1 MIVLETTGEKT
12 KTYHSTENS
21 FNMANTEG
29 ISDEN
34 LAKLLSININ
44 DHKNEA
50 RRIVEKKQ
58 GDMGVGVGVGAAAAA
73 TKSRRVPRGMLERQR
88 MMDEFENSEEGTF
101 QPSAKVIRT
110 SNKRAPTIK
119 SANGKGESRGRGR
132 GSGGTLN
139 RDNSGRGERPNA
151 NANANASSIVSE
163 NQQTA
168 NPTKKAKKEKE
179 SVKKSPPPPVLSE
192 SILERK
198 IKPNISAGAGAPAN
212 KKVSKFKLRQQQ
224 QQQQQAEK
232 KEISGT
238 RTNNDKSTELGNGF
252 PSFDIPVGALTR
264 KGKIRIGNNSFNNDR
279 NVNGTPT
286 CTASQISNA
295 SRNASKS
302 DSNVLVHEIGTAAA
316 ATPTDADKML
326 ANMSDAEIQEN
337 VEEIEGMLSPETVQ
351 FLKKR
356 HLNKKKEVAVTVTV
370 TGKVQFTDET
380 KNTGEA
386 NIPEKE
392 KSTDDVSAILNNII
406 SPAAIM
412 DDEGEEESEIETA
425 SKLLRS
431 TSPRQRILGAKNMC
445 KLLEARVESQRSSTS
460 SADSS
465 QYPHLLPVALRC
477 ILDTP
482 SPHKHP
488 QLISYSMRC
497 IYNLVLLFVPPC
509 HRIHSKSLEGNGN
522 DPNIIFQQDF
532 MCDAVPIPSASELYS
547 KEGLQ
552 LEKSSMGDG
561 CYATNASAESADAD
575 AKSFYSDPAWILL
588 SKMRIIP
595 CLSHILSAHARIANQ
610 SKDTNSLLLSSETV
624 TSICGILSTLCLRSP
639 GAAVAVAQHQS
650 LLPSITSL
658 TLEPG
663 SDRNERNFVVN
674 TKLAFPTI
682 YLCCVICRQSRSAA
696 KSLESLMERVVYII
710 ASKSDC
716 VEEHRLQQWCIIFW
730 RTLLRYGLALD
741 YVPTILPLSV
751 RCLACDSN
759 ANKSDEFSLGVE
771 YLSAFSVICE
781 CVKIATM
788 HKGFQAEVDKNVL
801 RDSDR
806 ESLGMS
812 GVWLSSHAQNCAD
825 DMIGFGADLARNMK
839 LTSAKLRFLSLY
851 FDVSSPSDIMGSVDR
866 SENLAFVPLISLET
880 FIAVLNSMI
889 DSQVLLKALEKVQS
903 NEHEPITDDSIVD
916 EATAFSLIENFFSC
930 FRILVDKMDKMMES
944 RGEEKINSDIELEV
958 SLLIQKSFAVAIT
971 LMNGLQRNPDESQLS
986 RLKWTNKA
994 CCALGIFL
1002 STSVSAQDSPD
1013 AAVLPLIQSFV
1024 LRLIGELQRGEESN
1038 AVLLFSQDIF
1048 FITESEQVNEKPQN
1062 AYLVQDVMT
1071 RELCSTALAQS
1082 QLDHSFKLHG
1092 RPGLTVKGKGH
1103 FTLESLRMQTDFKG
1117 SPSKSQE
1124 ANSEPEAHILPL
1136 GLNWFWSLLSSSFA
1150 IDGTLS
1156 RNKQE
1161 KSLSNAIQIVSST
1174 VRFALYIEKC
1184 NMPYAKMAST
1194 GAKVYFLL
1202 NACLNTER
1210 IISNESF
1217 EALFLQLFSQYQQK
1231 ILEEG
1236 SQYAKAFVTAC
1247 YKHSSQ
1253 TKRHHAD
1260 SAEDYDKMM
1269 NLFFNGGGAANEK
1282 AGLSSKHLKAI
1293 DDFVE
1298 DLTNSFIDFGAQYEL
1313 FVRAIRFLLMPE
1325 MPVRVRIRV
1334 LDKLKDLLHLLTTE
1348 SESEDVSGMQLK
1360 NILAQF
1366 YIGGLP
1372 EFDNSSRD
1380 DGAFLDALSRI
1391 IKTSHF
1397 SLVQRQNGFFYYLT
1411 IGCLARNLASNAI
1424 RCECGVKAMERRLKG
1439 VNTQIWRDIVNTAN
1453 DCVRKQCDNSD
1464 ELASIVILVCNNNE
1478 SIDAAPAV
1486 SDDFE
1491 CAVNKLRE
1499 LHHAQRNN
1507 NM

>member
-1 MIVLETTGEKT
+1 
-12 KTYHSTENS
+12 
-21 FNMANTEG
+21 MANTEG

-50 RRIVEKKQ
+50 QRIVEKKQ
-58 GDMGVGVGVGAAAAA
+58 GDMGVGVGVSAAAAA

-110 SNKRAPTIK
+110 GNKRAPTIK

-132 GSGGTLN
+132 GGTLN
-139 RDNSGRGERPNA
+139 RDNSGRGERSNA
-151 NANANASSIVSE
+151 NANANASSIVTE

-168 NPTKKAKKEKE
+168 NPTKKAEKEKE

-198 IKPNISAGAGAPAN
+198 IKSNISAGAGLGAPAN

-224 QQQQQAEK
+224 QAEK
-232 KEISGT
+232 KKASGT

-264 KGKIRIGNNSFNNDR
+264 KGKIRNGNNSFNNDR
-279 NVNGTPT
+279 NVNGTP
-286 CTASQISNA
+286 
-295 SRNASKS
+295 SKS
-302 DSNVLVHEIGTAAA
+302 DSNVLVHEMGTAAA
-316 ATPTDADKML
+316 ATATAAPTDADKML
-326 ANMSDAEIQEN
+326 ANMSNAEIQEN
-337 VEEIEGMLSPETVQ
+337 VEEIEGMLSPETVK
-351 FLKKR
+351 FLRKR
-356 HLNKKKEVAVTVTV
+356 HLKKKKEVTVTV
-370 TGKVQFTDET
+370 TGKVQFADET
-380 KNTGEA
+380 NNTGETK
-386 NIPEKE
+386 ILEKE
-392 KSTDDVSAILNNII
+392 KNTDDVSAILNNII

-431 TSPRQRILGAKNMC
+431 TSARQRILGAKNMC
-445 KLLEARVESQRSSTS
+445 KLLDARVESQRSSTS

-522 DPNIIFQQDF
+522 DPDIIFQQDF

-610 SKDTNSLLLSSETV
+610 SKDTNSSLLSSETV

-650 LLPSITSL
+650 LLPSIISL

-730 RTLLRYGLALD
+730 RTLLRYGLALG

-788 HKGFQAEVDKNVL
+788 HKGFQAEADKNVL

-851 FDVSSPSDIMGSVDR
+851 FDASSPSDIMGFVDR
-866 SENLAFVPLISLET
+866 SDNLAFVPLISLET

-889 DSQVLLKALEKVQS
+889 DSQVLLKALEKVES

-971 LMNGLQRNPDESQLS
+971 LMNGLQRNPDECRLS

-1013 AAVLPLIQSFV
+1013 SVVLPLIQSFV

-1048 FITESEQVNEKPQN
+1048 FITESEQANEKPQN
-1062 AYLVQDVMT
+1062 AYLVQDVMM

-1161 KSLSNAIQIVSST
+1161 ESLSKAIQIVSST

-1194 GAKVYFLL
+1194 GAKMYFLL
-1202 NACLNTER
+1202 NACLNAER
-1210 IISNESF
+1210 IICNESF
-1217 EALFLQLFSQYQQK
+1217 EALFLQLFSQYQQN

-1236 SQYAKAFVTAC
+1236 TQYAKAFVTAC

-1372 EFDNSSRD
+1372 NIDNSSRD

-1391 IKTSHF
+1391 IRTSHF
-1397 SLVQRQNGFFYYLT
+1397 SSVQRQNGFFYYLT
-1411 IGCLARNLASNAI
+1411 IGSLARNLASNAI

-1439 VNTQIWRDIVNTAN
+1439 VNTQIWSDIVNTAN
-1453 DCVRKQCDNSD
+1453 DCVRKQCGSSD

-1478 SIDAAPAV
+1478 SVDAAPAV
-1486 SDDFE
+1486 SDDIE

-1499 LHHAQRNN
+1499 LHHAQGNN